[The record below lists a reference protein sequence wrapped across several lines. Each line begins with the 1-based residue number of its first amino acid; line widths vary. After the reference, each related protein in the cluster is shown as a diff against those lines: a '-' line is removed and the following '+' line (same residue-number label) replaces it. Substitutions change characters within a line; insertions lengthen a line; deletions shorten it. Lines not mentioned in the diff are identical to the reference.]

1 MSHAWTRIS
10 IGAALMTGTLALLV
24 ADVAIDQG
32 LGAPVSPCFWM
43 VLLGVLLV
51 GAWEFGRML
60 RLKGYPC
67 RPGVAMVFTAVLVLC
82 VWAEVYSQTRDWSE
96 MFEPQFRISRWFYI
110 IGPNPETLALAVLV
124 LVTYTLEVAGVER
137 ARGDLGRASA
147 SVAWTLLIVLSVGL
161 LGTFLAR
168 IRFFESPVTGPGL
181 PYLLLTLGTIKVGD
195 IGAYAIGSALGR
207 RQLVPTLSPKK
218 TWAGL
223 VSALA
228 AGVAAALAIGSGW
241 IGLAWWKMALFG
253 LTVGTAGVLGDLGES
268 LIKRTC
274 GVKDSGAIPG
284 FGGALDILDSI
295 LGAAPIAYLALVVLT
310 GHAPMR

>member
-24 ADVAIDQG
+24 ADVTIDQG

-51 GAWEFGRML
+51 GAWEFARML

-67 RPGVAMVFTAVLVLC
+67 RPGVAMVFTAVLVAC
-82 VWAEVYSQTRDWSE
+82 AWAEVHDQVRHTADFADPLFSCT
-96 MFEPQFRISRWFYI
+96 RWFYI

-124 LVTYTLEVAGVER
+124 LVTYTLEVVGVER

-168 IRFFESPVTGPGL
+168 IRFFESPATGPGL

-195 IGAYAIGSALGR
+195 IGAYAVGSTLGR

-223 VSALA
+223 MSALA
-228 AGVAAALAIGSGW
+228 TGVAAALAIGSGW

-274 GVKDSGAIPG
+274 GVKDSGSIPG

-295 LGAAPIAYLALVVLT
+295 LGAAPIAYLMLVVLT

>member
-1 MSHAWTRIS
+1 MSQAWTRIS

-43 VLLGVLLV
+43 GLLGVLLV
-51 GAWEFGRML
+51 GAWEFARML

-67 RPGVAMVFTAVLVLC
+67 RPGVAMVFTAVLVAC
-82 VWAEVYSQTRDWSE
+82 AWAEVHDFCPRTADSADPLFSCT
-96 MFEPQFRISRWFYI
+96 RWFYI

-124 LVTYTLEVAGVER
+124 LVTYTLEVVGVER

-168 IRFFESPVTGPGL
+168 IRFFESPATGRGL

-195 IGAYAIGSALGR
+195 IGAYAVGSTLGR

-223 VSALA
+223 ASALA
-228 AGVAAALAIGSGW
+228 AGVATALAIGSGW
-241 IGLAWWKMALFG
+241 IGLAWWKMVLFG
-253 LTVGTAGVLGDLGES
+253 LAVGTAGVLGDLGES

-274 GVKDSGAIPG
+274 GVKDSGSIPG

-295 LGAAPIAYLALVVLT
+295 LGAAPIAYLMLVVLT